1 MNARSVLITVIAA
14 ALVGACAATPVQEE
28 QQEPQPSLGA
38 RIFVGIAEIM
48 VNAVFDAA
56 FSPHEKQKHAS
67 NSWAHSPTP
76 AAKRL
81 GACGQRRFQV
91 RQTVHGNPGRRRGSV
106 ARPNGS

>member
-76 AAKRL
+76 AAY
-81 GACGQRRFQV
+81 
-91 RQTVHGNPGRRRGSV
+91 TVPPKPEAPPKKPVSLKKSQGDK
-106 ARPNGS
+106 